1 MFHKKSETQW
11 ILPFS
16 GEGKCVSPTSAD
28 RQGPAGL
35 WRLRYRHERTCEC
48 CQNMSKPVLCGLC
61 FGEVNWSEVSQMSRV
76 IHLKAI
82 VAIVY
87 NGDIIHNIY
96 ICIYIWHTMVTWCY
110 MRQRWKPVLGI
121 VGVPFDPET
130 LSMAFWDF
138 PFFGPSGRFPPF
150 GKLGWNLGLSE
161 NRLLWISTI
170 TITYYHYPG
179 LSPLI
184 MSWVYHGIPH
194 F

>member
-96 ICIYIWHTMVTWCY
+96 IYMYIYMIYYGY
-110 MRQRWKPVLGI
+110 MMLHAPEMETRTRNRWG
-121 VGVPFDPET
+121 T
-130 LSMAFWDF
+130 FWSWNTVDGLLRF
-138 PFFGPSGRFPPF
+138 PLLRAFGPFPAFRKVGLEF
-150 GKLGWNLGLSE
+150 GLVWK
-161 NRLLWISTI
+161 
-170 TITYYHYPG
+170 
-179 LSPLI
+179 
-184 MSWVYHGIPH
+184 
-194 F
+194 

>member
-1 MFHKKSETQW
+1 MDFALLRWRKMRFTHIGRSTGSSWAVATSIQTRKNVRVLSKHVKTCFMWFVFWWGELVRSESDVTGHPLEGYSGYSIQW
-11 ILPFS
+11 
-16 GEGKCVSPTSAD
+16 
-28 RQGPAGL
+28 
-35 WRLRYRHERTCEC
+35 W
-48 CQNMSKPVLCGLC
+48 
-61 FGEVNWSEVSQMSRV
+61 
-76 IHLKAI
+76 
-82 VAIVY
+82 Y
-87 NGDIIHNIY
+87 NTYIY
-96 ICIYIWHTMVTWCY
+96 ICIYIYIWYTMVTWCY